1 MNRKQHPRA
10 LQRKNERGNVLAY
23 TVLSALFLFLAVG
36 LGVDLSHLYL
46 AKTELQNAADAAAL
60 AGASALTLPLD
71 QRIPTAVD
79 RAVSTMNLNRY
90 NFDNRNF
97 GVARDSLCGAGQACV
112 TFAINLA
119 GPYISE
125 AAATAA
131 PDDIRFVKVDTPSE
145 PISIIFALPILG
157 SSQNLGAKA
166 TAGLSVPG
174 NARYCIAPLAAVQCD
189 PTDPA
194 CTLTDSRNTSTN
206 DLWGKC
212 PGADPYAIQTYTV
225 KDADGNDV
233 TKTCDPKKDFCPK
246 CVYTVRSSPTGGP
259 SPGNFNILGCA
270 GSGDNDVRNA
280 LAAYGTGCECG
291 SVSPGDSVDTQT
303 GIGAGPIRD
312 GLNVRFDDYSGPLKY
327 SKLIPPD
334 TNVAQRKSG
343 SGTKATYDGI
353 SYDEY
358 SHAKNTDGPPTWVD
372 PKSGPGVDGRRV
384 LVIPIIPVTQF
395 SNGKSN
401 VQISSLGA
409 FFMQRQV
416 TGTGTGADIRV
427 EYIGDNIAGIVG
439 LNPSGTSTTNV
450 VTPVLY
456 R

>member
-1 MNRKQHPRA
+1 MKTKRHSRA
-10 LQRKNERGNVLAY
+10 LRRKNERGNVLAY

-60 AGASALTLPLD
+60 AGASALTLPLGD
-71 QRIPTAVD
+71 RIPTAVD
-79 RAVSTMNLNRY
+79 RAVNTMNLNKY
-90 NFDNRNF
+90 NFDNRLFSDVMNTTDQR
-97 GVARDSLCGAGQACV
+97 ALV
-112 TFAINLA
+112 TFAVNLD

-125 AAATAA
+125 SAANDD
-131 PDDIRFVKVDTPSE
+131 PDNIRFIKVNTPSV
-145 PISIIFALPILG
+145 SVSVIFALPILG
-157 SSQNLGAKA
+157 SSQSLNAKA
-166 TAGLSVPG
+166 TAGLSIPG

-189 PTDPA
+189 TTDPA
-194 CTLTDSRNTSTN
+194 CTLSDSRSA
-206 DLWGKC
+206 DPSELWGKC
-212 PGADPYAIQTYTV
+212 PGSDPYAIQTYTV
-225 KDADGNDV
+225 HNADGSTSTTTCNP
-233 TKTCDPKKDFCPK
+233 KTQFCPK

-259 SPGNFNILGCA
+259 SAGNFNILGCA
-270 GSGDNDVRNA
+270 GNGDNDVRNA
-280 LAAYGTGCECG
+280 LAAYGDDCECG
-291 SVSPGDSVDTQT
+291 AVSPGDDVETQT

-312 GLNVRFDDYSGPLKY
+312 GLNVRFDDYSGPLRY
-327 SKLIPPD
+327 STAIPPD

-358 SHAKNTDGPPTWVD
+358 TTATSASGLPTYD
-372 PKSGPGVDGRRV
+372 PPKSGEGANGRRV
-384 LVIPIIPVTQF
+384 MVLPIIPVSQF
-395 SNGKSN
+395 SNGHTT
-401 VQISSLGA
+401 VEIGSLGA